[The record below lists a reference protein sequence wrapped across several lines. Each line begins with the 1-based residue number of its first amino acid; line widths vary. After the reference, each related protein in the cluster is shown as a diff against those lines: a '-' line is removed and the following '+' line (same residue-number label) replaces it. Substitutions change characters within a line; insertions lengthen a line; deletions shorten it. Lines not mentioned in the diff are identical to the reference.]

1 MKTLTWAARGVAAV
15 SGAVLA
21 GALLAPSAVAHSGPD
36 PKGPAK
42 HTSGKKTPAKKTPA
56 KKTPAKK
63 KPVKQAPVKPVV
75 EEPQQGQ
82 VAGRKCVTSR
92 DVASTV
98 VDYSGS
104 GLFET
109 VFRSATD
116 EQGHAF
122 LNDSR
127 NPGVWIN
134 LALVPGAPK
143 CVHDTALSVTEENP
157 GHLYITLLAGDGTL
171 HHATC
176 TSSSSAPFT
185 PANLATACAPGFTE
199 LPDTPV

>member
-1 MKTLTWAARGVAAV
+1 MKTYIWAARGVAAV
-15 SGAVLA
+15 SGLVLA

-36 PKGPAK
+36 PKGPGK
-42 HTSGKKTPAKKTPA
+42 HTSGKKTPAKKAPV
-56 KKTPAKK
+56 KK
-63 KPVKQAPVKPVV
+63 KPVKQAPAKPVA
-75 EEPQQGQ
+75 EDAQQGQ

-92 DVASTV
+92 DVASAV

-116 EQGHAF
+116 EQGHTF

-143 CVHDTALSVTEENP
+143 CVYDTALSVTEENP
-157 GHLYITLLAGDGTL
+157 GHLFITLLASNGTL

-176 TSSSSAPFT
+176 TTSDSSPFS

>member
-1 MKTLTWAARGVAAV
+1 MKTHIWAARSVAAV
-15 SGAVLA
+15 SGVVLA

-36 PKGPAK
+36 PKGPGK
-42 HTSGKKTPAKKTPA
+42 HTSGKKTPAKKKPA
-56 KKTPAKK
+56 
-63 KPVKQAPVKPVV
+63 KQAPAKPVV
-75 EEPQQGQ
+75 EEAQPGQ
-82 VAGRKCVTSR
+82 VAGRKCVTTR
-92 DVASTV
+92 DVASAV

-143 CVHDTALSVTEENP
+143 CVYDTALSVTEENP
-157 GHLYITLLAGDGTL
+157 GHLFITLLASNGTL
-171 HHATC
+171 HQATC
-176 TSSSSAPFT
+176 TSTSSSPFS

-199 LPDTPV
+199 LPGTPV

>member
-1 MKTLTWAARGVAAV
+1 MKTRIWAARSVAAV
-15 SGAVLA
+15 SGVVLA

-36 PKGPAK
+36 PKKPGK
-42 HTSGKKTPAKKTPA
+42 HTSGKKTPAKKKPA
-56 KKTPAKK
+56 
-63 KPVKQAPVKPVV
+63 KQAPAKPVV
-75 EEPQQGQ
+75 DGAQQGQ

-92 DVASTV
+92 DVASAV

-143 CVHDTALSVTEENP
+143 CVYDTALAVTEENP
-157 GHLYITLLAGDGTL
+157 GHLYITLLGSNGTL
-171 HHATC
+171 HQATC
-176 TSSSSAPFT
+176 TSTSSSPFS

>member
-1 MKTLTWAARGVAAV
+1 MKTRIWAARSVATV
-15 SGAVLA
+15 SGVVLA

-36 PKGPAK
+36 PKGPGK

-56 KKTPAKK
+56 K
-63 KPVKQAPVKPVV
+63 QAPAKPVV
-75 EEPQQGQ
+75 DGAQQGQ

-92 DVASTV
+92 DVASAV

-143 CVHDTALSVTEENP
+143 CVYDTALAVTEEDP
-157 GHLYITLLAGDGTL
+157 GHLYITLLASNGTL
-171 HHATC
+171 HQATC
-176 TSSSSAPFT
+176 TSASSSPFS

-199 LPDTPV
+199 LADTPV